1 MITVGELKK
10 FLADKPDDMD
20 FDFLVTAIKWVVKSP
35 EETVVTDNAIS
46 EETTVIDVPEE
57 KTVEDEIDE

>member
-10 FLADKPDDMD
+10 FLADKDDDMD

-35 EETVVTDNAIS
+35 E
-46 EETTVIDVPEE
+46 VPEE
-57 KTVEDEIDE
+57 AVASELAD